1 MPDGSAGRTYYRGES
16 GYETA
21 RSAAVKNGRK
31 PDRFPDVIVQAASDA
46 DVIAAVRL
54 AKRNGLKIGVRS
66 GGHNWA
72 GAFLR
77 DGGMLIDL
85 SQMNAV
91 TVDREARTAEIQ
103 PGLVGTDMIR
113 KELKSKAGKQKAAQI
128 PAGRIAEPA

>member
-1 MPDGSAGRTYYRGES
+1 MSELAGRTYYRGEG
-16 GYETA
+16 GYEAA

-31 PDRFPDVIVQAASDA
+31 PERFPDIIVQATSDA

-66 GGHNWA
+66 GGHSWA

-85 SQMNAV
+85 SQMNAF
-91 TVDREARTAEIQ
+91 TVDR
-103 PGLVGTDMIR
+103 GVR
-113 KELKSKAGKQKAAQI
+113 K
-128 PAGRIAEPA
+128 